1 MGLFSQAART
11 YNLIMDEIGQ
21 SESNAENLAPIFFKS
36 SKIGIAVQVTL
47 EGELRNI
54 SLLDDT
60 SGFIPITESSAGRTS
75 TTVAPHPLIDDIKNL
90 TTPANAEVYLE
101 NLQKWC
107 FFDPDNFAINAV
119 YKYMKKKSL
128 AEDLTRNG
136 IPLVEIKDN
145 KKTPSKKVI
154 GWIVQEKGK
163 NIKTWDDKILVESY
177 TSYALKEIRERKE
190 KNPIFCMI
198 TGRKE
203 AQISNIPSL
212 PSISKLISNNDKE
225 NFSYRGRFINSE
237 DALTTGYIPALKA
250 VNVLSWLI
258 SDEKYCITLGKDC
271 RVLCWR
277 PNGLEVEHSPEKQ
290 LFNFEETE
298 AAVSFPSYKK
308 MIDDYI
314 KAKSSEVPVDKRDVV
329 TVILN
334 ATSTGRGSIKFYS
347 EFTLEDFL
355 KAMAKWDL
363 ECCWLWQG
371 KRIISPSLFNL
382 SLYSFGTFDSN
393 KGFEGNKKNKPLW
406 NLYALLIERRI
417 KNGSIP
423 VEIINNLVLRC
434 EKLHVYIGTKADK
447 SNNIVNKLLFTTCA
461 ALRKYYI
468 DKEKK
473 EYDMGLDKDST
484 DRSYQWGRLLAV
496 FEKIEIDALADDKTT
511 ESKRVTNATRM
522 QSMFI
527 RRPAYTASILNEK
540 MRTAYYSRFTGE
552 KAGFLVRHEKL
563 IGEILEKLS
572 NIPEGETDKPL
583 KPSYLFGYYLQ
594 KNDFYKKS
602 EEKK

>member
-11 YNLIMDEIGQ
+11 YDLIMDEIGQ
-21 SESNAENLAPIFFKS
+21 KDSNAENLAPIFHKS
-36 SKIGIAVQVTL
+36 SKIGIAVQITF

-54 SLLDDT
+54 SPLDNS
-60 SGFIPITESSAGRTS
+60 SGFIPITEASAGRTS
-75 TTVAPHPLIDDIKNL
+75 TTVAPHPLVDDIKNL
-90 TTPANAEVYLE
+90 TTPANVEAYLE
-101 NLQKWC
+101 YLEKWC
-107 FFDPDNFAINAV
+107 TFDPENSAISAV
-119 YKYMKKKSL
+119 YKYMKKKTL
-128 AEDLTRNG
+128 ADDLRING
-136 IPLVEIKDN
+136 IALVDKEN
-145 KKTPSKKVI
+145 KPSKETI
-154 GWIVQEKGK
+154 GWIIQAQGR
-163 NIKTWDDKILVESY
+163 NIETWNDLEIIKSY
-177 TSYALKEIRERKE
+177 TSFLYNEIKE
-190 KNPIFCMI
+190 KDLVFCMI
-198 TGRKE
+198 SGRRE
-203 AQISNIPSL
+203 TQISKIPSL
-212 PSISKLISNNDKE
+212 PVISKLISSNDKD

-258 SDEKYCITLGKDC
+258 SDEKYCITLGESC

-277 PNGLEVEHSPEKQ
+277 PKGLEVEQSLEKP
-290 LFNFEETE
+290 LFNFEEIEST
-298 AAVSFPSYKK
+298 VSFPSYKK
-308 MIDDYI
+308 IIDDYI
-314 KAKSSEVPVDKRDVV
+314 KAKISEVPVDKRDVI

-355 KAMAKWDL
+355 DAMAKWDL
-363 ECCWLWQG
+363 DCCWLQQG
-371 KRIISPSLFNL
+371 KKIISPSLFDL
-382 SLYSFGTFDSN
+382 SLYSFGTFNPN
-393 KGFEGNKKNKPLW
+393 KGFDGDKKNKPLW
-406 NLYALLIERRI
+406 NSYALLIERRI
-417 KNGSIP
+417 KNGKIP
-423 VEIINNLVLRC
+423 VEIINNLVSRC
-434 EKLHVYIGTKADK
+434 EKLNVYIGTKADK
-447 SNNIVNKLLFTTCA
+447 NTNIVNKLLFTTCA

-473 EYDMGLDKDST
+473 EYGMGLDKDST

-496 FEKIEIDALADDKTT
+496 FEKIEIDALADEKST

-527 RRPAYTASILNEK
+527 RRPEYTASILNEK

-563 IGEILEKLS
+563 ISEILEKLS

-583 KPSYLFGYYLQ
+583 KSSYLFGYYLQ

-602 EEKK
+602 EENK